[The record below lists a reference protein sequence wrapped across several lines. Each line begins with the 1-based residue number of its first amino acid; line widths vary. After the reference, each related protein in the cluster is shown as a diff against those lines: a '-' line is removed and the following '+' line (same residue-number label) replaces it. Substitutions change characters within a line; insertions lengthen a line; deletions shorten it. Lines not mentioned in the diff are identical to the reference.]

1 MIWQNHFDQI
11 IMCSVFS
18 VCRAYKLTVKFQNI
32 RDAYLNCNSHLTDQK
47 KLDMFTNI
55 EYQAENN
62 EAEGASKGIIGFYN
76 SCFLVVM
83 NQSVK
88 HKCLNYGVSNT
99 GRVSR

>member
-18 VCRAYKLTVKFQNI
+18 VCRAYKLNVKFQNI

-55 EYQAENN
+55 
-62 EAEGASKGIIGFYN
+62 
-76 SCFLVVM
+76 
-83 NQSVK
+83 
-88 HKCLNYGVSNT
+88 
-99 GRVSR
+99 